1 MDALTKV
8 FETILQVLNII
19 KDFFAQ
25 LFPQKEEEAPEADA
39 DATV

>member
-25 LFPQKEEEAPEADA
+25 LFPQKEEEGETTEAA
-39 DATV
+39 AQ